1 MGTATLRLSLFNQR
15 SDEKIYP
22 DAALW
27 ARNHAPGNAM
37 IICSGFSGTIY
48 HYTDLPI
55 VRWDG
60 LAEAKTKAFFEAAS
74 AQGRPLYAI
83 LWPYEVDDA
92 LRRLG
97 GNWTK
102 VAEIGRQRIAVLQF
116 VR

>member
-1 MGTATLRLSLFNQR
+1 MATATLRLSLFNQR
-15 SDEKIYP
+15 ADEKIYP

-27 ARNHAPGNAM
+27 AHNHAPANAM

-55 VRWDG
+55 VRFDG
-60 LAEAKTKAFFEAAS
+60 LAEGKANAFLEAAS

-92 LRRLG
+92 MRRLG
-97 GNWTK
+97 GNWTNLT
-102 VAEIGRQRIAVLQF
+102 EIGRQRIAVLQF
-116 VR
+116 VP